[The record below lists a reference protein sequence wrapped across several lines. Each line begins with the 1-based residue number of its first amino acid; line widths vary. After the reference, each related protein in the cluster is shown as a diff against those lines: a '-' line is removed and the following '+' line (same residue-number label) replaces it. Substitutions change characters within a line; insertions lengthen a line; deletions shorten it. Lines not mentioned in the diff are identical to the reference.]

1 MLVIVSAGSERS
13 LSVLGAE
20 KVRAIHD
27 ASLRVLSETGVTMPL
42 APPQRAQA
50 RELGL
55 LVDSDSKRV
64 RFPPTIVTQ
73 ALARAPSSYRLC
85 ARNPEDDLLL
95 DGRQSYLTLDGS
107 AVRLIDLEK
116 GELRPSTRA
125 DLESAV
131 RLADALDPISILC
144 PALSAGDCSPRMQ
157 PLVETAALLTGS
169 SKHAQAMTVVDPAS
183 AEAAVQ
189 MAAEIAGGA
198 EALRQR
204 PILSGF
210 QCSISPLSYD
220 ARSLQAAFVFA
231 GAGVP
236 TGFVNMAIA
245 CGTGPATLAGSVVL
259 TNSEL
264 LAGIALLQLFHPGAP
279 TFYGS
284 CSTVMELRKG
294 GVTGGGPEDALL
306 QAACIEMARFY
317 HLPSC
322 IGTFATGAKEIDWQA
337 GVENALSGVVSLLA
351 GADIV
356 YGAGLLQAAK
366 VFSFEQLLLD
376 CELFEML
383 RHLAAGMPVDEE
395 SLALEVIDAV
405 GPGGHFMEQEHTR
418 KHMREIWQPK
428 LLDRMPFEA
437 WREAGRPT
445 ALSRARERAREI
457 LATHEPEPLRCE
469 QQIREILCARAGIR

>member
-1 MLVIVSAGSERS
+1 
-13 LSVLGAE
+13 VLGAE
-20 KVRAIHD
+20 KVQAIHD

-42 APPQRAQA
+42 SPPQRDQA

-55 LVDSDSKRV
+55 LVDSETERV
-64 RFPPTIVTQ
+64 RFPPAVVAQ
-73 ALARAPSSYRLC
+73 ALDHAPSSYKLC
-85 ARNPEDDLLL
+85 GRNPEEDLLL
-95 DGRQSYLTLDGS
+95 DGTQSHLSLDGN
-107 AVRLIDLEK
+107 AVQLIDLET

-131 RLADALDPISILC
+131 RLADALGPISILC
-144 PALSAGDCSPRMQ
+144 PALSASDCAPRTQ
-157 PLVETAALLTGS
+157 PLVETATLLTGS

-189 MAAEIAGGA
+189 MAAEIAGGTD
-198 EALRQR
+198 ALRQR

-220 ARSLQAAFVFA
+220 APSLQAALVFA
-231 GAGVP
+231 GAGLP

-245 CGTGPATLAGSVVL
+245 CGTGPATLAGSLVL

-264 LAGIALLQLFHPGAP
+264 LAGIALLQLFYPGAP

-284 CSTVMELRKG
+284 CSTVMELRRG

-306 QAACIEMARFY
+306 QAASVEMARFY
-317 HLPSC
+317 RLPSC
-322 IGTFATGAKEIDWQA
+322 IGTFATGAKQIDWQA

-366 VFSFEQLLLD
+366 VFSFEQVLLD
-376 CELFEML
+376 CEIFEML
-383 RHLAAGMPVDEE
+383 RHLAAGIPVDEE
-395 SLALEVIDAV
+395 SLAVEVIGAV

-418 KHMREIWQPK
+418 DHMREIWQPK

-437 WREAGRPT
+437 WKEADRPS
-445 ALSRARERAREI
+445 ALRRAREHAREI
-457 LATHEPEPLRCE
+457 LATHQPEPLRCE
-469 QQIREILCARAGIR
+469 PQILEIISARAGSHQ